1 MSTWIQNNIVN
12 PKRETKMEDIK
23 ELEEMFKKRWHKRVD
38 RDIWWHRYFMAIA
51 EIHNIEGMI
60 GLRVEDNTLYDDLCE
75 VNKLCKVTL
84 TKQKDK

>member
-1 MSTWIQNNIVN
+1 
-12 PKRETKMEDIK
+12 MENIK

-60 GLRVEDNTLYDDLCE
+60 GMRVEDNDRCKRCGDLKDQTTESYNRCDCNTLPKQTD
-75 VNKLCKVTL
+75 KVEE
-84 TKQKDK
+84 